1 MPDSLAM
8 ESIACTP
15 WLIAL
20 RNALPRLVEGVATQ
34 LFLDDWEGILG
45 DDFAYADEEFTLRD
59 EV

>member
-1 MPDSLAM
+1 M

-20 RNALPRLVEGVATQ
+20 RNALPRLVEGVATH
-34 LFLDDWEGILG
+34 LFLDDREGILG
-45 DDFAYADEEFTLRD
+45 DYFAYADEEFTLRD